1 MTGVGSRGWSA
12 IYRGPDR
19 RQSVPTSRRRAGGAP
34 LAAVV
39 AVVAACAT
47 SPWTARALTDV
58 QLSLATDA
66 LRALAPALLF
76 GAAMLWLARWR
87 LTAEVQVASAAVA
100 LALVA
105 CLVFPLDLAAGLL
118 FDDAGWQRD
127 NPASWTVVTP
137 MVFVLLWRGL
147 HGSRVD
153 SRVRPMA
160 LVAVMGGAVAVAF
173 AAAVAVHRLGD
184 LSLDPPAGRV
194 QVAELAAAALWGVLA
209 VHHARARRRGGRVT
223 QLWAAVALAL
233 VGLACAYRAVAVTR
247 EVEWSFAAALVVTA
261 AAALVLWSS
270 LADLA
275 EVYAHHGDRYVSVST
290 AAADAEQVLTRE
302 HEQHEE
308 MVHDA
313 RSAIASVRA
322 VSYHLGR
329 WSEGLAQDLRADLA
343 TALTAEL
350 ARLEALIERPAAPT
364 EDFELAGCLEP
375 LLRVHQQAGARV
387 RVSIAPAWVRGS
399 GVDLATAVENLLGN
413 ARRYA
418 PGSVVDVWSD
428 VVGRRGAPARRR
440 PRARRAAAR
449 AGERLRA
456 WRARVRQRGRGG
468 QRARPDH
475 QPAPGERAR
484 RRPPG
489 GPAGGRRRPVRARP
503 ARGRAGRGHGAPGRP
518 RPGAGGPAPLGCRPL
533 RSAVRG
539 SGRRGCWSSTTTPCW
554 CTPSS
559 WPCAR
564 RGARRTPRR

>member
-1 MTGVGSRGWSA
+1 M
-12 IYRGPDR
+12 
-19 RQSVPTSRRRAGGAP
+19 
-34 LAAVV
+34 
-39 AVVAACAT
+39 CAT
-47 SPWTARALTDV
+47 SPWTARSLLTDV

-137 MVFVLLWRGL
+137 MAFVLLWRGL

-153 SRVRPMA
+153 SRVRPMV
-160 LVAVMGGAVAVAF
+160 LVAVMGGAVAAAF
-173 AAAVAVHRLGD
+173 TAAVALHRLAD

-209 VHHARARRRGGRVT
+209 AHHARARRRGGRVT

-233 VGLACAYRAVAVTR
+233 VGLGCAYRAVAVTR
-247 EVEWSFAAALVVTA
+247 GLEWSFAAALVVTA
-261 AAALVLWSS
+261 AAALALWSS

-302 HEQHEE
+302 HEQREE

-350 ARLEALIERPAAPT
+350 ARLEALIERPPAPT
-364 EDFELAGCLEP
+364 EVFELAGCLDP

-387 RVSIAPAWVRGS
+387 RVSIAPARVRGS
-399 GVDLATAVENLLGN
+399 RVDLATAVENLLGN

-418 PGSVVDVWSD
+418 PGSVVDVWSEAVGD
-428 VVGRRGAPARRR
+428 EVRLHVGDRGPGVVARERESVFERGVRGSASAGVEGSGLGLTISRRLVSAHGGDLQVVQREGGGALFVLVLPAAEPAGAAGAPA
-440 PRARRAAAR
+440 
-449 AGERLRA
+449 L
-456 WRARVRQRGRGG
+456 
-468 QRARPDH
+468 
-475 QPAPGERAR
+475 
-484 RRPPG
+484 
-489 GPAGGRRRPVRARP
+489 PVV
-503 ARGRAGRGHGAPGRP
+503 RGRAPAVLRRS
-518 RPGAGGPAPLGCRPL
+518 GAGR
-533 RSAVRG
+533 
-539 SGRRGCWSSTTTPCW
+539 
-554 CTPSS
+554 
-559 WPCAR
+559 
-564 RGARRTPRR
+564 